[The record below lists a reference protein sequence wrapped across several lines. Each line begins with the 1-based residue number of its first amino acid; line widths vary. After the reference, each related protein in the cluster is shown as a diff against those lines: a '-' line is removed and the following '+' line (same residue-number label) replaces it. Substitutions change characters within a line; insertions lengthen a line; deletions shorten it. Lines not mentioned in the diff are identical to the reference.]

1 MLEDASKL
9 DDYALINLLVNL
21 KKEEL
26 ADAKYRVQKNGH
38 GGAEK
43 RRRIWAG
50 NPQNSKRCSLSA
62 WPLKNW
68 PLVYFPDALARL
80 QFVQKNMT
88 ARAESQMWQKVSE
101 RSGDAC
107 FQKHHGKLLDYEI

>member
-43 RRRIWAG
+43 RRRI
-50 NPQNSKRCSLSA
+50 
-62 WPLKNW
+62 
-68 PLVYFPDALARL
+68 
-80 QFVQKNMT
+80 
-88 ARAESQMWQKVSE
+88 
-101 RSGDAC
+101 
-107 FQKHHGKLLDYEI
+107 